1 MALHAGRLAAAHYER
16 LLSLPFRGIFDVM
29 LSLTRRTRLTRVA

>member
-1 MALHAGRLAAAHYER
+1 MALHAGRLAAADER

-29 LSLTRRTRLTRVA
+29 LSLTRLTRVA